1 MSGKVI
7 LKPVTMIRPSK
18 DFIYAPSRIRPSKEI
33 TSEEFENYQGR
44 EIKVSFDSDG
54 VSNPTMIMAYGF
66 GLDAWYIL

>member
-33 TSEEFENYQGR
+33 TSKEFEKYQGR
-44 EIKVSFDSDG
+44 KIKISFDSDG
-54 VSNPTMIMAYGF
+54 ISNPIMIMAYGF